1 MQMALWVVITI
12 GVLLGIWPGTAR
24 AAETVILACR
34 VPPPGIPG
42 SSEVSSCGTSAGVP
56 VACPV
61 SPPFPPPPGLGAS
74 CAQTLANFLTPSG
87 FKLADVHAI
96 FDQIVYT
103 IVNKRPVDD

>member
-1 MQMALWVVITI
+1 MQMALWVVITT

-24 AAETVILACR
+24 GAETVILACR
-34 VPPPGIPG
+34 VPPPG
-42 SSEVSSCGTSAGVP
+42 S
-56 VACPV
+56 PV